1 MCDFCSNIKN
11 RNKEIIWL
19 VRSTYA
25 DDNVCEYVN
34 NKNCENC
41 KGCNMHFKLSG
52 YEYDGNTY
60 VGVEYCQVIT
70 PNNSEDVIIRPFSES
85 VQFNYCPFCG
95 KQISKNILPF
105 NDIKQYSIE
114 IRDDED

>member
-25 DDNVCEYVN
+25 DYNVCEYVN
-34 NKNCENC
+34 NKSCENC

-52 YEYDGNTY
+52 YE
-60 VGVEYCQVIT
+60 GV
-70 PNNSEDVIIRPFSES
+70 R
-85 VQFNYCPFCG
+85 
-95 KQISKNILPF
+95 
-105 NDIKQYSIE
+105 
-114 IRDDED
+114 

>member
-34 NKNCENC
+34 NKSCENC
-41 KGCNMHFKLSG
+41 KDCNMHFKLSG
-52 YEYDGNTY
+52 YEYDGNTADL
-60 VGVEYCQVIT
+60 T
-70 PNNSEDVIIRPFSES
+70 KL
-85 VQFNYCPFCG
+85 
-95 KQISKNILPF
+95 KQEKPC
-105 NDIKQYSIE
+105 Y
-114 IRDDED
+114 